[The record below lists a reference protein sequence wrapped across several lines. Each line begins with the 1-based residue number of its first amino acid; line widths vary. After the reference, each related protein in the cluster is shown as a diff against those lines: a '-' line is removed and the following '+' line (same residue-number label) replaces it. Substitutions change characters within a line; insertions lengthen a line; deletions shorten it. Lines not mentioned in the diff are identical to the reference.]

1 MMRGMS
7 NAIDCQQCGLKLDL
21 RSDDNFN
28 SDHTAIICPRCGSKE
43 CAVSVEV
50 HNLTTHDIQLSPTGE
65 FIIGPEK
72 SAIAKEATAAGFKL
86 ESWMTSPPKPAM
98 MSRKRTMPKGRW
110 LKYAKPR

>member
-7 NAIDCQQCGLKLDL
+7 NALDCPQCGLKLDL

-72 SAIAKEATAAGFKL
+72 SAISAEIGAMADSYELADV
-86 ESWMTSPPKPAM
+86 SWHVGPIRA

-110 LKYAKPR
+110 LK